1 MKVACYRSTVCTRLL
16 SPFLLPLLIRGPGN
30 HRRWTRHSCRY
41 CRLAYS
47 IELTPSFDNSQFS
60 PVYEFLSSRGV
71 VKIGFTKDAVTENLP
86 ILFGVEIKKTDGD
99 IDDAEVQLKTFFFF
113 AFFKRLEHIEEF
125 LERSIDL
132 AALGVLVHGH
142 TWTPYVACRNGRELV
157 RSLFFHLSLTEG

>member
-1 MKVACYRSTVCTRLL
+1 MESIVFCRCRLMKVACYRSTVCTRLL
-16 SPFLLPLLIRGPGN
+16 SRFLLPLLIRGPGN

-86 ILFGVEIKKTDGD
+86 ILFGVEIKKTNGD
-99 IDDAEVQLKTFFFF
+99 IDEAEVQLKTFFFF
-113 AFFKRLEHIEEF
+113 SPFSNGW
-125 LERSIDL
+125 SIL
-132 AALGVLVHGH
+132 KSSLNALS
-142 TWTPYVACRNGRELV
+142 TWQHSV
-157 RSLFFHLSLTEG
+157 SLFTAILGHRMWPVEMGENW